1 MSFKDLQ
8 YSISKLTTNV
18 QSQVARNNP
27 LQNPDT
33 KCLNYWLFQERN
45 ELAVLKTKTYQHTET
60 NKAFREWVDEERE
73 KNKDTDYE
81 DDIKQVG
88 GALYDLFDKQSEL
101 EQNYIKQER
110 SNLQERKEAVQ
121 DRINHLKK
129 SNPKSSKIQE
139 FEKELEKT
147 EEEDITGYKKEMI
160 KEAFYMKLNALQE
173 YAEKL
178 TILAKFGK
186 EIVDILDEPKE
197 KNKLEIIMMEALLSI
212 DGWRSERRPTLLPF
226 DEKDAISLTESDIDE
241 HLAL

>member
-81 DDIKQVG
+81 DDIKVMWDILCILLVYK
-88 GALYDLFDKQSEL
+88 LYYSKWVEPFMIYLISNQSL
-101 EQNYIKQER
+101 
-110 SNLQERKEAVQ
+110 
-121 DRINHLKK
+121 
-129 SNPKSSKIQE
+129 SK
-139 FEKELEKT
+139 
-147 EEEDITGYKKEMI
+147 
-160 KEAFYMKLNALQE
+160 
-173 YAEKL
+173 
-178 TILAKFGK
+178 TIL
-186 EIVDILDEPKE
+186 V
-197 KNKLEIIMMEALLSI
+197 S
-212 DGWRSERRPTLLPF
+212 
-226 DEKDAISLTESDIDE
+226 
-241 HLAL
+241 H

>member
-197 KNKLEIIMMEALLSI
+197 KNKLEIIMMDALLSI

>member
-1 MSFKDLQ
+1 MIK
-8 YSISKLTTNV
+8 SIRQK
-18 QSQVARNNP
+18 
-27 LQNPDT
+27 
-33 KCLNYWLFQERN
+33 E
-45 ELAVLKTKTYQHTET
+45 
-60 NKAFREWVDEERE
+60 
-73 KNKDTDYE
+73 
-81 DDIKQVG
+81 
-88 GALYDLFDKQSEL
+88 
-101 EQNYIKQER
+101 QER

-147 EEEDITGYKKEMI
+147 EEEDITSYKKEMI

-197 KNKLEIIMMEALLSI
+197 KNKLEIIMMDALLSI